1 MSLTFSD
8 IQVTTMAQ
16 ITARLPDKLVKSLD
30 AAARGLKRNRADIVR
45 RAIEYY
51 LEDYEDLARAV
62 ERLRDPADPV
72 LDWDEI
78 KRDLL
83 AQD

>member
-1 MSLTFSD
+1 MSLTSND
-8 IQVTTMAQ
+8 ILVMAMAQ

-45 RAIEYY
+45 QAIEYY

-62 ERLRDPADPV
+62 ERLRDPTDPV
-72 LDWDEI
+72 LDWDEV